1 MLNAAL
7 DPEVTPEVVARHGL
21 TPEEFIRVKK
31 ILGREPNFTELGIFS
46 VMWSEHCSYKNSR
59 RELKKF
65 PTTGPNI
72 LVKAGEENAGVV
84 DIGDGWAVA
93 FKIESHNHPSA
104 IEPFQGAATGVG
116 GIIRDIFTM
125 GARPEFCLNSLR
137 FGPIT
142 ENCSGCR
149 VGGKAGDTPATTE
162 DRKSQIAANRR
173 LFTGVVSGIAH
184 YGNCIGVPTIGGE
197 IYFDE
202 SFEGNP
208 LVNVFCL
215 GVLRHEQLAR
225 GAARGVG
232 NPVFYVGAETG
243 RDGLA
248 GASFASRELTEESRE
263 DRPAVQVGDPF
274 KEKLLLE
281 ACLELLATDAVSGIQ
296 DMGAAGLTC
305 STCETASRGG
315 SGVEIDLAKVPK
327 REPAMTPY
335 EILLSESQERML
347 IIAKRGRENIVR
359 EIFAKWDVPC
369 AEIGRVTDDGMMR
382 VRNNG
387 GVSAEIP
394 AKPLAEEAPIYEREA
409 QKLTAD
415 YADDTDLQK
424 EISAL
429 SAQSAADA
437 LKRLLAD
444 PTIASKNWVYRQYDH
459 TVRTGTVVKPGSDA
473 AVFYIREANKIL
485 AATTDCN
492 SLYCALDPREGGRIA
507 VAEAARNLTC
517 SGARPLA
524 VTDNLNFGNPY
535 KPENFWQ
542 LREAVEGIAEG
553 CRAFG
558 TPVVGGN
565 VSLYNESPAGVV
577 DPTPTVA
584 MVGLIDDE
592 KHITTQWFK
601 NEGDAIILVGGTRA
615 VASEDGDD
623 TEAVPSAAAHDRG
636 YSLGASRFLKICF
649 GKKIGPVPKLEIELE
664 LAVQNAVRDLIRL
677 GLVRSAHD
685 CSEGGLTVALAE
697 CCFNPDGLL
706 GAEIGL
712 GSCGGSRAGCA
723 GDTPASTNAAT
734 LFNEA
739 QSRVIVSCDPKNAE
753 RILSELKS
761 KNIPH
766 AQIGTIIADDLRIT
780 VSGENLSWP
789 VVELHDLWWN
799 AIRRAVESDSEPI
812 RSL

>member
-1 MLNAAL
+1 MTSKKPHA
-7 DPEVTPEVVARHGL
+7 DSVVTPELVKQHGL
-21 TPEEFIRVKK
+21 TPEEFERIKK

-59 RELKKF
+59 KELKKF
-65 PTTGPNI
+65 PTAGANI

-142 ENCSGCR
+142 DGNS
-149 VGGKAGDTPATTE
+149 K
-162 DRKSQIAANRR
+162 IAANRR

-184 YGNCIGVPTIGGE
+184 YGNCVGIPTIGGE
-197 IYFDE
+197 IYFDD
-202 SFEGNP
+202 SFDGNP

-225 GAARGVG
+225 GTAEGAG

-248 GASFASRELTEESRE
+248 GAAFASRELTEQSRE

-281 ACLELLATDAVSGIQ
+281 ACLELLARGAVAGIQ

-305 STCETASRGG
+305 STCETASRAG
-315 SGVEIDLAKVPK
+315 SGIEIDLAKVPK
-327 REPAMTPY
+327 REPGMTPY

-347 IIAKRGRENIVR
+347 IIGRHGKEDVVR
-359 EIFAKWDVPC
+359 EVFQKWDVPC
-369 AEIGRVTDDGMMR
+369 EEIGRVTNDGLMR

-387 GVSAEIP
+387 EVAAEIP
-394 AKPLAEEAPIYEREA
+394 AKALVEEAPLYSREA
-409 QKLTAD
+409 KVPVAGSRDASPPTERW
-415 YADDTDLQK
+415 LQK
-424 EISAL
+424 TDNHKAL
-429 SAQSAADA
+429 RQ
-437 LKRLLAD
+437 LLRD

-459 TVRTGTVVKPGSDA
+459 TVRTGTIVKPGSDA
-473 AVFYIREANKIL
+473 AVFFVRYANKIL
-485 AATTDCN
+485 AAASDCN
-492 SLYCALDPREGGRIA
+492 STYCALDPREGGKMA

-517 SGARPLA
+517 SGAKPLA
-524 VTDNLNFGNPY
+524 LTDCLNFGNPY

-542 LREAVEGIAEG
+542 LREAIEGIAEA
-553 CRAFG
+553 CWAFR
-558 TPVVGGN
+558 TPVTGGN

-577 DPTPTVA
+577 DPTPTIA

-601 NEGDAIILVGGTRA
+601 NEGDMIILVGEIGN
-615 VASEDGDD
+615 E
-623 TEAVPSAAAHDRG
+623 
-636 YSLGASRFLKICF
+636 LGGSQFLKICH
-649 GKKIGPVPKLEIELE
+649 GRKEGPPPHVDLELE
-664 LAVQNAVRDLIRL
+664 LKVQDAVRDLIRT
-677 GLVRSAHD
+677 GLVKSAHD
-685 CSEGGLTVALAE
+685 CSEGGLAVAMAE
-697 CCFNPDGLL
+697 SCFNLQRIF
-706 GAEIGL
+706 GAEISL
-712 GSCGGSRAGCA
+712 KA
-723 GDTPASTNAAT
+723 GDTPAPIV
-734 LFNEA
+734 LFNES
-739 QSRVIVSCDPKNAE
+739 QSRIVISVAPENFENTMALLRE
-753 RILSELKS
+753 RDV
-761 KNIPH
+761 PF
-766 AQIGTIIADDLRIT
+766 QQVGRVGGDQLRIQ
-780 VSGENLSWP
+780 VNDERFAWP
-789 VVELHDLWWN
+789 ITDLYDDWWN
-799 AIRRAVESDSEPI
+799 SIRRVVESDSSAERIP
-812 RSL
+812 SL

>member
-1 MLNAAL
+1 MTRATPTT
-7 DPEVTPEVVARHGL
+7 DPKVTPELVAKHGL
-21 TPEEFIRVKK
+21 TPEEFEQIKK

-84 DIGDGWAVA
+84 DIGDGWAIA
-93 FKIESHNHPSA
+93 FKMESHNHPSA

-142 ENCSGCR
+142 
-149 VGGKAGDTPATTE
+149 GDSPNVAT
-162 DRKSQIAANRR
+162 NRR

-184 YGNCIGVPTIGGE
+184 YGNCIGIPTIGGE

-202 SFEGNP
+202 SFKGNP

-215 GVLRHEQLAR
+215 GVLRHDQLAR

-248 GASFASRELTEESRE
+248 GAAFASRELTEQSKE

-281 ACLELLATDAVSGIQ
+281 ACLELLARDAVAGIQ

-315 SGVEIDLAKVPK
+315 SGIEIDLAKVPK
-327 REPAMTPY
+327 REPGMTPY
-335 EILLSESQERML
+335 ETLLSESQERML
-347 IIAKRGRENIVR
+347 IIAKRGKENLVR
-359 EIFAKWDVPC
+359 EIFDKWDVPW

-387 GVSAEIP
+387 SIAAEIP
-394 AKPLAEEAPIYEREA
+394 AKPLAEEAPLYTREA
-409 QKLTAD
+409 KPPSSIAAVYD
-415 YADDTDLQK
+415 RRISDLPK
-424 EISAL
+424 IDNHKAL
-429 SAQSAADA
+429 
-437 LKRLLAD
+437 RELLRD

-459 TVRTGTVVKPGSDA
+459 TVRTGTLVKPGSDA
-473 AVFYIREANKIL
+473 AVFFVRYANKIL
-485 AATTDCN
+485 AATSDCN
-492 SLYCALDPREGGRIA
+492 SLYCALDPREGAKIA

-517 SGARPLA
+517 SGAKPLA

-542 LREAVEGIAEG
+542 LREAVEGAAEA

-558 TPVVGGN
+558 TPVTGGN
-565 VSLYNESPAGVV
+565 VSLYNESPAGTV
-577 DPTPTVA
+577 DPTPTIG
-584 MVGLIDDE
+584 MVGLIE
-592 KHITTQWFK
+592 KEEQITTQWFK
-601 NEGDAIILVGGTRA
+601 NAGDEIILIGKIGDELGG
-615 VASEDGDD
+615 
-623 TEAVPSAAAHDRG
+623 
-636 YSLGASRFLKICF
+636 SRFLKVCH
-649 GKKIGPVPKLEIELE
+649 GKKLGPPPHVDLAHEI
-664 LAVQNAVRDLIRL
+664 AIQNAVRDLIRA
-677 GLVRSAHD
+677 GLLKSAHD
-685 CSEGGLTVALAE
+685 CSEGGLAVALAE
-697 CCFNPDGLL
+697 SCFNPKQRF
-706 GAEIGL
+706 GAEIQCSHGP
-712 GSCGGSRAGCA
+712 AGRTGETSHSDVA
-723 GDTPASTNAAT
+723 TT
-734 LFNEA
+734 LFNES
-739 QSRVIVSCDPKNAE
+739 QSRIIISVSPENIDKTMS
-753 RILSELKS
+753 ILSATADSSGGERERGVPFQQLGKVGGDELRIQVSDQKFAW
-761 KNIPH
+761 P
-766 AQIGTIIADDLRIT
+766 IADLYD
-780 VSGENLSWP
+780 
-789 VVELHDLWWN
+789 DWWN
-799 AIRRAVESDSEPI
+799 SIRRLVESDSSVERIP
-812 RSL
+812 SL